1 MAIFHTNVSLSEGI
15 IQYPPVCDSTVGWRE
30 KNKTCKQTHPTGK
43 KNYGLLLPLP
53 NLIRRLSCS
62 SVWNSAGLSTPTGL
76 VFFLRIM
83 LRCTI
88 WVHEWLGYEFPT
100 LSRQCI
106 PLNMFVTA
114 PWLQTGVP
122 VARSFTLL
130 QNSRFAPSKLHLLHP
145 NPGVKTLPLAKTVPN
160 FDPTE
165 SAHLLFQVLQNLHRI
180 IIPNFLQQVLAP
192 RNELI
197 IPREQLRQ
205 HSGSLQRKNCM
216 TIEGW
221 NS

>member
-1 MAIFHTNVSLSEGI
+1 MVYCCLCLISFGGSAF
-15 IQYPPVCDSTVGWRE
+15 PPFETW
-30 KNKTCKQTHPTGK
+30 P
-43 KNYGLLLPLP
+43 
-53 NLIRRLSCS
+53 
-62 SVWNSAGLSTPTGL
+62 AGLSTPTGL

-205 HSGSLQRKNCM
+205 HSGPLQRKNCM